1 MKFALFMLFALG
13 APVTAV
19 TPIQKVIQML
29 GDMAA
34 KGKKEKNAEEVEFAK
49 FKTWCEDVISDKTK
63 DIAEAAAAI
72 EQLNADIL
80 KAESDAKVL
89 SEEIAAISADV
100 AGWEEEYA
108 NATAIREKEKADYEA
123 AHLDYSESIDAIER
137 AIAVLKKRAADIP
150 QSLLQLSKDSE
161 IPAKAKAIIASMM
174 QVEESAK
181 EDNAFGSLIGAPE

>member
-29 GDMAA
+29 GDMAS

-89 SEEIAAISADV
+89 GEEIAAISADV
-100 AGWEEEYA
+100 ASYEKELA
-108 NATAIREKEKADYEA
+108 DATAIREKEKADYEA
-123 AHLDYSESIDAIER
+123 AHTDYSESIDAIER

-150 QSLLQLSKDSE
+150 QSLLQLSKAED
-161 IPAKAKAIIASMM
+161 IPPRLKAIIASMM
-174 QVEESAK
+174 QVEESA
-181 EDNAFGSLIGAPE
+181 

>member
-1 MKFALFMLFALG
+1 MKLG
-13 APVTAV
+13 IIILHILAASVTAV

-34 KGKKEKNAEEVEFAK
+34 KGKKEKNIEEVEFAK

-89 SEEIAAISADV
+89 GEEIDALTAAV
-100 AGWEEEYA
+100 AGWENDLAE
-108 NATAIREKEKADYEA
+108 ATAIREKEKAEY
-123 AHLDYSESIDAIER
+123 DA
-137 AIAVLKKRAADIP
+137 
-150 QSLLQLSKDSE
+150 
-161 IPAKAKAIIASMM
+161 
-174 QVEESAK
+174 
-181 EDNAFGSLIGAPE
+181 